1 MAERFDPRDL
11 AGLPR
16 ELAISRLPTGRHGL
30 SPAVV
35 AEQQRLRLIASML
48 RALPEY
54 GYPAVTIA
62 HLAGGAS
69 VSRAAFY
76 DRFKDKE
83 ECFLSTFDL
92 CANWFCERVEA
103 AVADAADWRDRV
115 RLGAA
120 ETLRL
125 LAANPLVAHLFAI
138 EGARAGHA
146 AREHQA
152 ALLERFAAALR
163 ADHPGRP
170 DLPEDLAD
178 LLLGGVVSLLARYI
192 QEGRTEQL
200 PEATRVLVEYLLI
213 PYLGGEEASAAAAEL
228 PGA

>member
-1 MAERFDPRDL
+1 VAERFDPREL
-11 AGLPR
+11 AGLPP
-16 ELAISRLPTGRHGL
+16 ELALSRLPTGRHGL
-30 SPAVV
+30 PRAVV

-48 RALPEY
+48 RALPQH
-54 GYPAVTIA
+54 GYAGLTIA
-62 HLAGGAS
+62 HLVSGAD

-76 DRFKDKE
+76 ERFKDKE
-83 ECFLSTFDL
+83 DCFLATFNL
-92 CANWFCERVEA
+92 CASWFCEKVEG
-103 AVADAADWRDRV
+103 AVVEVTDWRDRV
-115 RLGAA
+115 RIGAA
-120 ETLRL
+120 EALRL

-138 EGARAGHA
+138 EALRAGQA
-146 AREHQA
+146 ARERQQ

-178 LLLGGVVSLLARYI
+178 LLLGGVVSLLARYVE
-192 QEGRTEQL
+192 EGRAEQL

>member
-16 ELAISRLPTGRHGL
+16 ELAVSRLPTGRHGL
-30 SPAVV
+30 PRAVV

-48 RALPEY
+48 RALPEHGY
-54 GYPAVTIA
+54 GAVTIG
-62 HLAGGAS
+62 HLAAGAG

-76 DRFKDKE
+76 DRFSDKE
-83 ECFLSTFDL
+83 ECFLATFDL
-92 CANWFCERVEA
+92 CATWFCERIEA
-103 AVADAADWRDRV
+103 AVADAPDWRDRV
-115 RLGAA
+115 RCGVA

-138 EGARAGHA
+138 EAVRAGQA
-146 AREHQA
+146 ARERQA
-152 ALLERFAAALR
+152 ALLERFAAVLR

-178 LLLGGVVSLLARYI
+178 LLLGGVVSLLARYVE
-192 QEGRTEQL
+192 EGRTEQL
-200 PEATRVLVEYLLI
+200 PDSTRVLVEYLLI

-228 PGA
+228 PER